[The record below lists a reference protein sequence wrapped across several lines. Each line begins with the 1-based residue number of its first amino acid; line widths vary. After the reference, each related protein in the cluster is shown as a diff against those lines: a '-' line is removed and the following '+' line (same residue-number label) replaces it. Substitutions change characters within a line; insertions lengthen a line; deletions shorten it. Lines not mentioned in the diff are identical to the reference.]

1 MNEEISVMASNPLAQ
16 LSKLGQSPWYDQ
28 MTRSLVSQGTLKQ
41 MIEEDGL
48 RGLTSNPTIFE
59 KAISGS
65 KDYEEAL
72 RGLVGKGAELAEIYD
87 ALVVGDIASAA
98 DVFLPVHE
106 STNGHDGFVSI
117 EVSPLL
123 AQDTA
128 ATVKEAKRLHAK
140 LGRPNVMI
148 KVPATP
154 EGLPAFEE
162 LISEGISV
170 NVTLIF
176 SVDVYA
182 QVIDAYLN
190 GLEKRLAKGGAV
202 NRVAS
207 VASFF
212 VSRIDT
218 AVDKKLDEIA
228 KAGRPEAAELA
239 GKAAI
244 ANAKLAYEKF
254 QQRFSGARWEKLAA
268 AGAQVQRPLWASTGT
283 KNPKY
288 SDVLYIETLI
298 GAHTVNTMPPA
309 TYEAFRDHGKAVV
322 TITDDLQGAHKV
334 FDQLKEFGIDLTAV
348 TMELTVAGVKSFS
361 ESYNN
366 LIAVIERR
374 RHEVAH
380 V

>member
-1 MNEEISVMASNPLAQ
+1 MASNPLAQ

-28 MTRSLVSQGTLKQ
+28 MTRSLVVEGTLKK
-41 MIEEDGL
+41 MIDEDGL

-65 KDYEEAL
+65 KDYEDAL
-72 RGLVGKGAELAEIYD
+72 RGLVNKGAEMAEIYD
-87 ALVVGDIASAA
+87 ALVVEDIASAA
-98 DVFLPVHE
+98 DVFRPVYDANKGE
-106 STNGHDGFVSI
+106 DGFVSI
-117 EVSPLL
+117 EVSPLM
-123 AQDTA
+123 AQDTV
-128 ATVKEAKRLHAK
+128 ATVKEAKRLHGK
-140 LGRPNVMI
+140 LARPNVMI

-182 QVIDAYLN
+182 QVVEAYIK
-190 GLEKRLAKGGAV
+190 GLEKRLAKGGAID
-202 NRVAS
+202 RVAS

-218 AVDKKLDEIA
+218 AVDKKLEEIA
-228 KAGRPEAAELA
+228 KAGRPEAAELE

-254 QQRFSGARWEKLAA
+254 QQLFAGPRWEKLAA

-309 TYEAFRDHGKAVV
+309 TYDAFREHGKATV
-322 TITDDLQGAHKV
+322 TITDDLQGAHQI
-334 FDQLKEFGIDLTAV
+334 FDKLKEIGVDLTAV
-348 TMELTVAGVKSFS
+348 TRELTVAGVKSFS

>member
-1 MNEEISVMASNPLAQ
+1 MASNPLAQ

-28 MTRSLVSQGTLKQ
+28 MTRSLVSQGTLKK

-65 KDYEEAL
+65 KDYEDAL

-98 DVFLPVHE
+98 DVFLPVYE
-106 STNGHDGFVSI
+106 STNGQDGFVSI

-123 AQDTA
+123 AKDTSG
-128 ATVKEAKRLHAK
+128 TVKEAKRLHAK

-228 KAGRPEAAELA
+228 KAGRPEAVELA

-254 QQRFSGARWEKLAA
+254 EQRFSDVRWEKLAA

-288 SDVLYIETLI
+288 SDVLYVESLI

-309 TYEAFRDHGKAVV
+309 TYDAFRDHGKAVV
-322 TITDDLQGAHKV
+322 TITDDLKAAHKL

-348 TMELTVAGVKSFS
+348 TLELTAAGVKSFS

>member
-1 MNEEISVMASNPLAQ
+1 V
-16 LSKLGQSPWYDQ
+16 Y
-28 MTRSLVSQGTLKQ
+28 
-41 MIEEDGL
+41 
-48 RGLTSNPTIFE
+48 
-59 KAISGS
+59 
-65 KDYEEAL
+65 
-72 RGLVGKGAELAEIYD
+72 
-87 ALVVGDIASAA
+87 
-98 DVFLPVHE
+98 E
-106 STNGHDGFVSI
+106 STKGEDGFVSI

-128 ATVKEAKRLHAK
+128 GTVKEAKRLHAK
-140 LGRPNVMI
+140 LARPNVMI

-176 SVDVYA
+176 SVEVYA
-182 QVIDAYLN
+182 QVVEAYLK
-190 GLEKRLAKGGAV
+190 GLEKRVAKGGAV

-218 AVDKKLDEIA
+218 AVDKKLEEIA
-228 KAGRPEAAELA
+228 KTGHPEAAALM

-254 QQRFSGARWEKLAA
+254 QQLFSGARWQKLAE
-268 AGAQVQRPLWASTGT
+268 AGARVQRPLWASTGT

-288 SDVLYIETLI
+288 SDVLYIDTLI
-298 GAHTVNTMPPA
+298 GAHTVNTMPPV
-309 TYEAFRDHGKAVV
+309 TYDAFRDHGKAVV
-322 TITDDLQGAHKV
+322 TITDNLKDAHVLLGK
-334 FDQLKEFGIDLTAV
+334 LKEIGIDMTTV
-348 TMELTVAGVKSFS
+348 TDELTVAGVKSFS
-361 ESYNN
+361 DSYNN
-366 LIAVIERR
+366 LLAVIDRR

>member
-1 MNEEISVMASNPLAQ
+1 MASNPLAQ

-28 MTRSLVSQGTLKQ
+28 MTRSLVSQGTLKK

-65 KDYEEAL
+65 KDYEDAL
-72 RGLVGKGAELAEIYD
+72 RGLVSKGAELAEIYD
-87 ALVVGDIASAA
+87 ALVVEDIASAA
-98 DVFLPVHE
+98 DVFGPVYE
-106 STNGHDGFVSI
+106 STNGEDGFVSI

-123 AQDTA
+123 AEDTA
-128 ATVKEAKRLHAK
+128 GTVKEAKRLHAK

-182 QVIDAYLN
+182 HVIEAYLK
-190 GLEKRLAKGGAV
+190 GLEKRAAKGGAL

-254 QQRFSGARWEKLAA
+254 EQAFSGARWEKLSA

-288 SDVLYIETLI
+288 SDVLYIDALI

-309 TYEAFRDHGKAVV
+309 TFDAFRDHGNPVV
-322 TITDDLQGAHKV
+322 TITDDLQGAHQL
-334 FDQLKEFGIDLTAV
+334 FDRLKEFGIDLTAV
-348 TMELTVAGVKSFS
+348 TLELTAAGVKSFS
-361 ESYNN
+361 ESYNT

-380 V
+380 A

>member
-1 MNEEISVMASNPLAQ
+1 MASNPLAQ
-16 LSKLGQSPWYDQ
+16 LSQLGQSPWYDQ
-28 MTRSLVSQGTLKQ
+28 MTRSLVTQGTLKK
-41 MIEEDGL
+41 MIEQDGL

-65 KDYEEAL
+65 KDYEDAL
-72 RGLVGKGAELAEIYD
+72 RELVGKGAELAEIYD
-87 ALVVGDIASAA
+87 ALVVQDIASAA
-98 DVFLPVHE
+98 DVFLPVYE
-106 STNGHDGFVSI
+106 STNGTDGFVSI

-123 AQDTA
+123 AHDTA
-128 ATVKEAKRLHAK
+128 GTVKEARRLHAK
-140 LGRPNVMI
+140 LARPNVMI

-154 EGLPAFEE
+154 EGLPAFQE
-162 LISEGISV
+162 LISQGISV

-182 QVIDAYLN
+182 QVVAAYLK
-190 GLEKRLAKGGAV
+190 GLEKRVANGSAI
-202 NRVAS
+202 NRIAS

-218 AVDKKLDEIA
+218 AVDKKLEEIA
-228 KAGRPEAAELA
+228 KAGRPEASELA
-239 GKAAI
+239 GQTAI

-254 QQRFSGARWEKLAA
+254 EHLFSGPRWQKLAA

-288 SDVLYIETLI
+288 SDVLYIDTLI
-298 GAHTVNTMPPA
+298 GPHTVNTMPPA
-309 TYEAFRDHGKAVV
+309 TYDAFRDHGKPLV
-322 TITDDLQGAHKV
+322 TITDDLKGAHDLFGK
-334 FDQLKEFGIDLTAV
+334 LKEIGIDLTAV
-348 TMELTVAGVKSFS
+348 TDELTVAGVKSFS

-380 V
+380 A

>member
-1 MNEEISVMASNPLAQ
+1 MASNPLAQ

-28 MTRSLVSQGTLKQ
+28 MSRSLVTEGHLKQ

-65 KDYEEAL
+65 KDYEDQL
-72 RGLVGKGAELAEIYD
+72 RALVGKGAEIDEIYD

-98 DVFLPVHE
+98 DVFLPVYE
-106 STNGHDGFVSI
+106 STRGEDGFVSI

-123 AQDTA
+123 SSDTA
-128 ATVKEAKRLHAK
+128 GTVAEAKRLHGK
-140 LGRPNVMI
+140 LARPNVMI

-154 EGLPAFEE
+154 EGLPAFEQ

-176 SVDVYA
+176 SVEVYA
-182 QVIDAYLN
+182 QVVEAYLK
-190 GLEKRLAKGGAV
+190 GLEKRVAKGGTV
-202 NRVAS
+202 NKIAS

-218 AVDKKLDEIA
+218 AVDKKLEEIA
-228 KAGRPEAAELA
+228 KSGRPEAAELA
-239 GKAAI
+239 GKTAI

-254 QQRFSGARWEKLAA
+254 QQLFSGARWEKLAT

-288 SDVLYIETLI
+288 SDVLYIDTLI
-298 GAHTVNTMPPA
+298 GPHTVNTMPPA
-309 TYEAFRDHGKAVV
+309 TFDSFRDHGKPVV
-322 TITDDLQGAHKV
+322 TITDDVQGARNV
-334 FDQLKEFGIDLTAV
+334 FKGLKEFGVDLTAV
-348 TMELTVAGVKSFS
+348 TNELTVAGVKSFS

>member
-1 MNEEISVMASNPLAQ
+1 MGSNPLAQ
-16 LSKLGQSPWYDQ
+16 LSQLGQSPWYDH
-28 MTRSLVSQGTLKQ
+28 MTRSLVSQGTLKE

-65 KDYEEAL
+65 KDYEDAL
-72 RGLVGKGAELAEIYD
+72 RALVGKGAELAEIYD
-87 ALVVGDIASAA
+87 ALVVTDIASAA
-98 DVFLPVHE
+98 DVFLSVYE
-106 STNGHDGFVSI
+106 STNGEDGLVSI

-123 AQDTA
+123 AHETA
-128 ATVKEAKRLHAK
+128 ATVQEAKRLHAK
-140 LGRPNVMI
+140 LARPNVMI

-154 EGLPAFEE
+154 EGLPAIEE

-176 SVDVYA
+176 SVEVYA
-182 QVIDAYLN
+182 HVVEAYLK
-190 GLEKRLAKGGAV
+190 GLEKRVARGGAV

-218 AVDKKLDEIA
+218 AVDKKLEEVA
-228 KAGRPEAAELA
+228 KAGRPEAAELG
-239 GKAAI
+239 GKTAI

-254 QQRFSGARWEKLAA
+254 QKLFSGPRWEKLAA
-268 AGAQVQRPLWASTGT
+268 AGAHVQRPLWASTGT

-288 SDVLYIETLI
+288 SDVLYVDSLI
-298 GAHTVNTMPPA
+298 GPHTVNTMPPA

-322 TITDDLQGAHKV
+322 TITNDLKGAHEL
-334 FDQLKEFGIDLTAV
+334 FDKLKEFGVDLKAV
-348 TMELTVAGVKSFS
+348 TDELTVAGVKSFS

-366 LIAVIERR
+366 LMAVIERR

>member
-1 MNEEISVMASNPLAQ
+1 MPSNPLAQ

-28 MTRSLVSQGTLKQ
+28 MTRSLVSQGTLKR

-65 KDYEEAL
+65 KDYEDAL
-72 RGLVGKGAELAEIYD
+72 RQLVGKGAELAEIYD

-98 DVFLPVHE
+98 DVFRPVYE
-106 STNGHDGFVSI
+106 STNGQDGFVSI

-123 AQDTA
+123 ALDTA
-128 ATVKEAKRLHAK
+128 GTVKEARRLHAK
-140 LGRPNVMI
+140 LARPNVMI

-154 EGLPAFEE
+154 EGLPAFQQ
-162 LISEGISV
+162 LIAEGICV

-176 SVDVYA
+176 SVEVYA
-182 QVIDAYLN
+182 RVVESYLK
-190 GLEKRLAKGGAV
+190 GLETRLAAGGALD
-202 NRVAS
+202 RIAS

-212 VSRIDT
+212 VSRIDS
-218 AVDKKLDEIA
+218 AVDKKLEEIA
-228 KAGRPEAAELA
+228 RAGKPEAVELA

-244 ANAKLAYEKF
+244 ANAKLAYETF
-254 QQRFSGARWEKLAA
+254 QQLFSGARWQKLAA
-268 AGAQVQRPLWASTGT
+268 AGAQLQRPLWASTGT

-288 SDVLYIETLI
+288 SDVLYIDTLI
-298 GAHTVNTMPPA
+298 GPHTVNTMPPV
-309 TYEAFRDHGKAVV
+309 TYDAFRDHGKALV
-322 TITDDLQGAHKV
+322 TITSDLPGAYEV
-334 FDQLKEFGIDLTAV
+334 FAKLKEVGVDLTAV
-348 TMELTVAGVKSFS
+348 TDALTVAGVKSFS